1 MILTIDIGNS
11 NICFGVYEGKNALFT
26 ARAKTDPLRTET
38 EYAVLLSQIF
48 RLHQSD
54 PAQLTGAA
62 ISSVVPALTAVFHDA
77 VRILGNG
84 HIPTIVVG
92 PGVKTG
98 LNIRIDEPASLG
110 ADLACTAVGAAEKY
124 PLPAIIIDLGTA
136 TKITV
141 VTEDRSF
148 IGGAILPG
156 VKISLEA
163 LSGSASLLPSIGLG
177 TGKIKTIGSNTVDC
191 MLSGV
196 VLGTAKYYRT
206 GVINQYY
213 RYRIQGALN
222 AYNSGKVNYLLLSG
236 DNALQSYNEPV
247 TMRKDLI
254 AAGVDP
260 ADIVL
265 DYAGFRTLDSIV
277 RTRKVFDTNDFIII
291 TQRFHCERALFIAL
305 HMGIQAQCYAVPSPK
320 DMLSVRVRE
329 FGARFGALADLYIF
343 KREPRFLG
351 PLVPIPAMHEVP
363 EDAQGY
369 PAVTPEQLLDMQKK
383 EKK

>member
-1 MILTIDIGNS
+1 ML
-11 NICFGVYEGKNALFT
+11 K
-26 ARAKTDPLRTET
+26 R
-38 EYAVLLSQIF
+38 VLYSL
-48 RLHQSD
+48 LV
-54 PAQLTGAA
+54 LC
-62 ISSVVPALTAVFHDA
+62 
-77 VRILGNG
+77 
-84 HIPTIVVG
+84 
-92 PGVKTG
+92 G
-98 LNIRIDEPASLG
+98 LL
-110 ADLACTAVGAAEKY
+110 L
-124 PLPAIIIDLGTA
+124 
-136 TKITV
+136 ITV
-141 VTEDRSF
+141 LGLDRWMSWKTAPY
-148 IGGAILPG
+148 IYDELQDLPYRQ
-156 VKISLEA
+156 V
-163 LSGSASLLPSIGLG
+163 
-177 TGKIKTIGSNTVDC
+177 
-191 MLSGV
+191 GV

-213 RYRIQGALN
+213 RYRMQGALN

-236 DNALQSYNEPV
+236 DNALQSYNEPM
-247 TMRKDLI
+247 TMRRDLI
-254 AAGVDP
+254 KAGVAP
-260 ADIVL
+260 EDIVL

-369 PAVTPEQLLDMQKK
+369 PAVTPEQLLDLQKK
-383 EKK
+383 ENMALILITHDLALVAEAAHKIIVMYAGQVVETGEAKDIFRAPRHPYTQALLRALPEDAQGYPAVTPEQLLELQKKKS